1 MNKNMILN
9 KTFVLRT
16 MLLCSVVVL
25 LFLDCIE
32 PTEPGALVRK
42 TVDQD
47 ASLPSLKF
55 NSSHFHLET
64 FGNKEDQAIIFLHGG
79 PGADYRSL
87 LSFTEE
93 CNGYS
98 LADDFY
104 LIFWD
109 QRGCGLSKRHDETT
123 LTLETYLQ
131 DLEILVDI
139 FAPDN
144 KSIIFITH
152 SWGGQYAA
160 MYMDAHPDRIA
171 GAVFLEPGPFSKELA
186 RQKPG
191 GNVSTLDYS
200 SEWLNDL
207 VWLNQM
213 VGSNNHEEVDY
224 MLANT
229 FLLAGPDLQP
239 QRHETQTE
247 PSTVNEWR
255 SAAAVLI
262 YMLYGQLVNSTYDF
276 TTNMHKV
283 DVPVLFIA
291 GGVTEDL
298 GEEFQEKQRA
308 LFQESS
314 LRIIPNAGH
323 EDIVT
328 SRVDESIVHI
338 REYLQKLQSRKKN
351 IAQ

>member
-1 MNKNMILN
+1 MIAN

-25 LFLDCIE
+25 LFSDCIE

-47 ASLPSLKF
+47 ATLPSLKF
-55 NSSHFHLET
+55 NGSHFHLET
-64 FGNKEDQAIIFLHGG
+64 FGNKDNQAVIFLHGG

-87 LSFTEE
+87 LSFTKEY
-93 CNGYS
+93 NGYN
-98 LADDFY
+98 LADDYY

-109 QRGCGLSKRHDETT
+109 QRGCGLSKRHDESM

-171 GAVFLEPGPFSKELA
+171 GAVFLEPGPFSKELS

-207 VWLNQM
+207 LWLNQM
-213 VGSNNHEEVDY
+213 VGSNNHEEADY

-229 FLLAGPDLQP
+229 FFLAGPDLQP
-239 QRHETQTE
+239 QRHEIQAE
-247 PSTVNEWR
+247 PSTANEWR

-262 YMLYGQLVNSTYDF
+262 YMFYGQLVNGTYDF
-276 TTNMHKV
+276 TANLHKV
-283 DVPVLFIA
+283 AAPVLFIA
-291 GGVTEDL
+291 GGATEDL
-298 GEEFQEKQRA
+298 GEEFQKKQRI
-308 LFQESS
+308 LFQESN
-314 LRIIPNAGH
+314 LKIISEAGH
-323 EDIVT
+323 VDIIT
-328 SRVDESIVHI
+328 SRADESIMYI
-338 REYLQKLQSRKKN
+338 RGYLQKLQSRKN
-351 IAQ
+351 NVIQ